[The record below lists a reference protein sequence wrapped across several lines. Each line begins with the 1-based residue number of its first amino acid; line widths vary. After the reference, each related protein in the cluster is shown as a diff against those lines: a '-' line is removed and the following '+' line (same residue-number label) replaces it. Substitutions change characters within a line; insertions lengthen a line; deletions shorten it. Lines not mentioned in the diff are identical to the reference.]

1 VLKLLKGGRF
11 VTNHTLTPDQQFIIY
26 HDKLRNELNKINVHF
41 IIREQLGAVWQD
53 YINELNAAPTFF
65 AFTMDAHTF
74 ATLMGL
80 NRLID
85 TKQGHLSIYKFLNFV
100 KENTS
105 IFSKRAVIK
114 RLRRDKRY
122 DERALRNKSKITGKV
137 VDSHIQKI
145 RDLPTSSIRRWRI
158 EILAHIQANS
168 ALQNMKIS
176 NVYPI
181 KTEQIKQVLNTIDG
195 ILNFYLL
202 NYDARTWAIA
212 EFGASQVNY
221 ILESIRFFVQHQ
233 ANKYKEMTTDN

>member
-1 VLKLLKGGRF
+1 M
-11 VTNHTLTPDQQFIIY
+11 TNQTLMPDQQFIIY
-26 HDKLRNELNKINVHF
+26 HDKLRKELNKINVHF
-41 IIREQLGAVWQD
+41 IIREQLVAVRQA
-53 YINELNAAPTFF
+53 YIDELNAAPTFF
-65 AFTMDAHTF
+65 MATMDAHTF

-122 DERALRNKSKITGKV
+122 DETALRNKSKITGKV
-137 VDSHIQKI
+137 VDSHIQKV

-158 EILAHIQANS
+158 EILAHMQANS
-168 ALQNMKIS
+168 ALQNIKIS

-181 KTEQIKQVLNTIDG
+181 KSEQIKQGISTIDE

-202 NYDARTWAIA
+202 NYDARTWAIT
-212 EFGASQVNY
+212 EFGADQVNY

-233 ANKYKEMTTDN
+233 RTSTKR